1 MKKCKIILIVLLA
14 IAGCFGARAQDTIKQ
29 KDSTFFYGHLNWYDL
44 DTLRQWRSTIDD
56 RYGIGYIYYMDSID
70 SCYGYYWYYTEVIYP
85 TWLGTSE
92 YADINPPLDNVYNNL
107 RYNHISK
114 YYLGNTIIG
123 NQMVTDRPIKII
135 GLAACGRKD
144 EAADCLARARRAYA
158 WAVAN
163 VPELA
168 DDQYR
173 YTHALCLRQTPF
185 ERNTMRPCLQSVGTA
200 QGRKQLY
207 HTDVERVWFECRKRW

>member
-92 YADINPPLDNVYNNL
+92 YADINPPLDNGYNNL
-107 RYNHISK
+107 
-114 YYLGNTIIG
+114 
-123 NQMVTDRPIKII
+123 
-135 GLAACGRKD
+135 
-144 EAADCLARARRAYA
+144 
-158 WAVAN
+158 
-163 VPELA
+163 
-168 DDQYR
+168 
-173 YTHALCLRQTPF
+173 
-185 ERNTMRPCLQSVGTA
+185 
-200 QGRKQLY
+200 
-207 HTDVERVWFECRKRW
+207 